1 MNVHEESVGFPSAM
15 FFDCF
20 RGYPIE
26 VHGHGT
32 SSSERM
38 AAHII
43 SSVAQF
49 GKTNSFS
56 CILDSLV
63 DVTLVDVAALS
74 RLVVV
79 KDVAFSRA
87 AMGENVVN
95 STG

>member
-20 RGYPIE
+20 RGYPVE
-26 VHGHGT
+26 VHGHCT

-49 GKTNSFS
+49 GETNSFS
-56 CILDSLV
+56 CILDSLI
-63 DVTLVDVAALS
+63 DVTLVDVAALP

-79 KDVAFSRA
+79 KEIVVSLAS
-87 AMGENVVN
+87 MGEDVVN
-95 STG
+95 